1 MGLMRK
7 KFLGG
12 KMTKPKKLGRPVGS
26 HKWPH
31 RINVYLSDEDRAL
44 VDKARGDVSISRY
57 VRDAVVAKAK
67 RRVK

>member
-1 MGLMRK
+1 
-7 KFLGG
+7 
-12 KMTKPKKLGRPVGS
+12 MTDQKKLGRPVGS

-67 RRVK
+67 RRLK